1 MSVFDKWN
9 KSIDVDGLA
18 KDTKEAEANSN
29 SGDYP
34 EVPVGKYEVK
44 IEKLELRESSK
55 GDPMVTAWFRIL
67 KGNHANQLLFM
78 NQVIT
83 QGFQIGQVNQFLRD
97 IDVVDDVEFKDFNQY
112 NDLIMDVFENLTEQ
126 GLEFLLDYR
135 QNDKG
140 FSIYKI
146 KEVYEG

>member
-18 KDTKEAEANSN
+18 KDTKEAETNSN